1 MIEGLGVNGLP
12 LTTLAAHGVYFIKY
26 ATILLQAMT
35 IEIDEDFVFA
45 LLDFAK
51 FKGAAW
57 KEATHESV
65 NAHRMPIPKAN
76 MYPLSVLIEHPGEIL
91 EPDVASA
98 SADVFFEALQLQP
111 MSLELSFMRTD
122 RVNVDEK

>member
-1 MIEGLGVNGLP
+1 MSEGFGGDGPP
-12 LTTLAAHGVYFIKY
+12 LTTLSAHGVYFIKY

-57 KEATHESV
+57 KEATHELV
-65 NAHRMPIPKAN
+65 NAREVIPC
-76 MYPLSVLIEHPGEIL
+76 G
-91 EPDVASA
+91 
-98 SADVFFEALQLQP
+98 
-111 MSLELSFMRTD
+111 
-122 RVNVDEK
+122 